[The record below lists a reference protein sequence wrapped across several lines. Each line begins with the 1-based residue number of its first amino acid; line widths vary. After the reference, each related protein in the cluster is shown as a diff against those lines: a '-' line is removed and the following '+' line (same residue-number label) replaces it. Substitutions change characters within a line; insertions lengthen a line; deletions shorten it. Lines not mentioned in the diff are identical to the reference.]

1 MTYQDL
7 PTSPRDL
14 FTPEL
19 LAAGAVLR
27 ERKLQVPEHQRSY
40 SWGAESADDRDQVE
54 EFWEDLD
61 SARSLTD
68 RGYFLGTV
76 VLSRSGASDG
86 RLAIIDGQQ
95 RLATTSVLL
104 AAIRSQLEIL
114 GEQGRI
120 SLVDPCISSF
130 DARAEEN
137 VPQLILNAE
146 DDGFYRKLIVNRENP
161 TVDVDGIR
169 GHVALRAAYDFFMAK
184 LHEQMTS
191 AEESKQILDSWFSLV
206 TERAALMVVE
216 VPSEADAYLIFETL
230 NDRGADLTI
239 ADLLKNY
246 LFGLA
251 GDQLHTVQDSWA
263 TALSNLDVS
272 TSGSEL
278 FTDFLRHYWSSKHG
292 PTRERELYAR
302 IKERVTTKA
311 NAVDIADEMKV
322 ASNLYAALLS
332 ADHDFWDGYDTTT
345 KRNVRVLGRIPIEQ
359 NRSTLLAAL
368 QFFDRPSLEDLLKK
382 FVSVGVRGLIVG
394 GIGGGTAEK
403 AYCGAAQKIRSGS
416 ASSWSDV
423 KPTVAPILHSDTAFE
438 NAFASARVS
447 RGPFARYVLAAL
459 ELGQRG
465 EAEPELVP
473 NDDEAEVNLEHVLP
487 RSLNVVDWP
496 AFNKESHGRFLHRI
510 GNMCLLRKSENHKIG
525 NKPYTTKK
533 LILANSSLELTNS
546 IAANADWT
554 SIEIETRQKELAAIA
569 VQVWKEV

>member
-1 MTYQDL
+1 
-7 PTSPRDL
+7 
-14 FTPEL
+14 
-19 LAAGAVLR
+19 
-27 ERKLQVPEHQRSY
+27 
-40 SWGAESADDRDQVE
+40 
-54 EFWEDLD
+54 
-61 SARSLTD
+61 
-68 RGYFLGTV
+68 
-76 VLSRSGASDG
+76 
-86 RLAIIDGQQ
+86 
-95 RLATTSVLL
+95 
-104 AAIRSQLEIL
+104 
-114 GEQGRI
+114 
-120 SLVDPCISSF
+120 
-130 DARAEEN
+130 
-137 VPQLILNAE
+137 
-146 DDGFYRKLIVNRENP
+146 
-161 TVDVDGIR
+161 
-169 GHVALRAAYDFFMAK
+169 
-184 LHEQMTS
+184 
-191 AEESKQILDSWFSLV
+191 
-206 TERAALMVVE
+206 
-216 VPSEADAYLIFETL
+216 
-230 NDRGADLTI
+230 
-239 ADLLKNY
+239 
-246 LFGLA
+246 
-251 GDQLHTVQDSWA
+251 
-263 TALSNLDVS
+263 
-272 TSGSEL
+272 
-278 FTDFLRHYWSSKHG
+278 
-292 PTRERELYAR
+292 
-302 IKERVTTKA
+302 
-311 NAVDIADEMKV
+311 MKV

-416 ASSWSDV
+416 APSWSDV